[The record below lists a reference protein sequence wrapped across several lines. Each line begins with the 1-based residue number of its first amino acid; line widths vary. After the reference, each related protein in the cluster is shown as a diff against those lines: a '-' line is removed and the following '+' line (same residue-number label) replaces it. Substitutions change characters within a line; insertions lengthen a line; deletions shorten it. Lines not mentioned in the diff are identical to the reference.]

1 MKLFYS
7 KILFFLVLIFS
18 SLFSNGQNNS
28 KAKGYYQIIVYNFAT
43 AEQQRV
49 IDEYIKTA
57 YIPALHRNKISN
69 VGVFTPIL
77 NDTAISK
84 KLFVIIP
91 LKSFEQAAL
100 LTDKINKDEQYLIN
114 SKDYKEAVYSNP
126 PFQRIENIL
135 LEKFVLAPFFNLPK
149 LTGSK
154 ANRIY
159 ELRSYESATEKLFAN
174 KVEMF
179 NEGGE
184 IDLFKKLNFNAVFFA
199 KVIAGSHMPNLM
211 YMTSFE
217 NIADREAHWKSFV
230 ASEEW
235 KKISNMPYYQNN
247 ISHMDIMLMKA
258 TEYSDY

>member
-1 MKLFYS
+1 MKPFY
-7 KILFFLVLIFS
+7 KKFLSVLILINL
-18 SLFSNGQNNS
+18 SLFSYGQNN
-28 KAKGYYQIIVYNFAT
+28 KKVKGYYQISVYNYT
-43 AEQQRV
+43 TSEQQRV
-49 IDEYIKTA
+49 LDEYLKTA
-57 YIPALHRNKISN
+57 YIPALHRHKISN
-69 VGVFTPIL
+69 VGVFTPIA

-114 SKDYKEAVYSNP
+114 SKDYKEAVYNNP
-126 PFQRIENIL
+126 PFQRIETIL

-159 ELRSYESATEKLFAN
+159 ELRSYESATEKLFDN

-184 IDLFKKLNFNAVFFA
+184 IDFFTELNFNAVFYA

-230 ASEEW
+230 ASEKW

-247 ISHMDIMLMKA
+247 ISHMDITLMKA
-258 TEYSDY
+258 TDYSDY